1 MKIRIRENS
10 IRFRLSKSEVDE
22 LAEKGELVQYTHFP
36 VEHGVS
42 FHYGLRSHTAHSD
55 IIAGHENNGI
65 IISIPQEQLSHWAG
79 TEEVGIET
87 FLPIAQEEEL
97 RILIEKD
104 FACLT
109 VREHEDDS
117 DAFANPNET
126 C

>member
-10 IRFRLSKSEVDE
+10 IRFRLTKSEVDE
-22 LAEKGELVQYTHFP
+22 LAEKGELIQQTHFP
-36 VEHGVS
+36 DGHGIT
-42 FHYGLRSHTAHSD
+42 FQYGLKSHHHGND
-55 IIAGHENNGI
+55 IRADHQNNGI
-65 IISIPQEQLSHWAG
+65 IISLPAEHLSHWAK
-79 TEEVGIET
+79 TEEVGIES
-87 FLPIAQEEEL
+87 FLPIAQDERL

-109 VREHEDDS
+109 AQEHENDS